1 MAKITEEQLETIVK
15 YQDELTAILNNIGVL
30 ETQKHALLHKVAEVN
45 EGLEKE
51 KEKIEEEYGKI
62 SIDLKTGEYTE
73 IKEEEEEDALEVVE

>member
-1 MAKITEEQLETIVK
+1 MAKIKEKQLETIVK

-51 KEKIEEEYGKI
+51 KQKIEEEYGKI